1 MYKKEVV
8 KIKRVLEI
16 WKNIEGYEGEYQV
29 SNTGKVRSLKNN
41 LILKQQCDRYGYFNV
56 RLYKKTKGKTIRV
69 HRLVAKAFIPN
80 TSNLNVVNHIDENPQ
95 NNNVE
100 NLEWCTQKYNAN
112 YGNAQVKRLKTR
124 TKPLIAINTKT
135 GFIREFNCMNDA
147 VREKFYYKFIK
158 QCLNGNKKFY
168 KGFKWLSMEG

>member
-1 MYKKEVV
+1 MV
-8 KIKRVLEI
+8 KIKQVLEI
-16 WKNIEGYEGEYQV
+16 WKDIKGYEDLYQA

-41 LILKQQCDRYGYFNV
+41 LILKQQCDRYGYFRV
-56 RLYKKTKGKTIRV
+56 ILYKNSKISNKLV
-69 HRLVAKAFIPN
+69 HRLVAEAFVPN
-80 TSNLNVVNHIDENPQ
+80 PEKFNIVNHKDENPK
-95 NNNVE
+95 NNNFS

-135 GFIREFNCMNDA
+135 GFIREFNCINDA

>member
-16 WKNIEGYEGEYQV
+16 WKNIEGYEGKYQI
-29 SNTGKVRSLKNN
+29 SNTGKVKSLKNN
-41 LILKQQCDRYGYFNV
+41 LILKQSKDKHLYCRV
-56 RLYKKTKGKTIRV
+56 RLYKKSTGETIGV

-80 TSNLNVVNHIDENPQ
+80 TNNLNVVNHIDENPQ
-95 NNNVE
+95 NNNIE

-124 TKPLIAINTKT
+124 IKPLIAVDVKT
-135 GFIREFNCMNDA
+135 GFIKEFNCINDA
-147 VREKFYYKFIK
+147 VRNKFYYRFIN
-158 QCLNGNKKFY
+158 QCLQGNKEKY
-168 KGFKWLSMEG
+168 KGFKWYYLD

>member
-1 MYKKEVV
+1 MI
-8 KIKRVLEI
+8 KIKQVLEI

-41 LILKQQCDRYGYFNV
+41 LILKQQCDRYGYFRV
-56 RLYKKTKGKTIRV
+56 ILYKNSKMSNKLV
-69 HRLVAKAFIPN
+69 HRLVAEAFIPN
-80 TSNLNVVNHIDENPQ
+80 PEKFNIVNHKDENPK
-95 NNNVE
+95 NNNFS

-135 GFIREFNCMNDA
+135 GFIREFNCINDA